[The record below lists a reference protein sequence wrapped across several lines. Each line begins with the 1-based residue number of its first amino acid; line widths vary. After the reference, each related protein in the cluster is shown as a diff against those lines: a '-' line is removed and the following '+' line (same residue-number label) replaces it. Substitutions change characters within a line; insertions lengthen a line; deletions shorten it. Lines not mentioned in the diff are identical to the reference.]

1 MKLRLA
7 RNKDASQII
16 SLIKKCY
23 LDYPNCYLDVKND
36 SPELMTVF
44 TYFKEKNGKFWV
56 YETNSKV
63 IGCMGYLPM
72 NQKYIEIHKL
82 YIDKKYRNKGL
93 AKKLI
98 LKVENIAVKND
109 FKYISLW
116 TDTRFKEAH
125 EMYRKLNY
133 KKSKKT
139 RKLYDISNTSEYNFK
154 KKLIKYS

>member
-1 MKLRLA
+1 M
-7 RNKDASQII
+7 S
-16 SLIKKCY
+16 
-23 LDYPNCYLDVKND
+23 
-36 SPELMTVF
+36 
-44 TYFKEKNGKFWV
+44 
-56 YETNSKV
+56 
-63 IGCMGYLPM
+63 
-72 NQKYIEIHKL
+72 QKYIEIHKL

-98 LKVENIAVKND
+98 LKVENIAAKND

-125 EMYRKLNY
+125 AMYRKLSY

-139 RKLYDISNTSEYNFK
+139 RKLHDISNTSEYNFK

>member
-1 MKLRLA
+1 
-7 RNKDASQII
+7 
-16 SLIKKCY
+16 
-23 LDYPNCYLDVKND
+23 
-36 SPELMTVF
+36 MTVF
-44 TYFKEKNGKFWV
+44 SYFKEKNGKFWV
-56 YETNSKV
+56 YETNNKV
-63 IGCMGYLPM
+63 IGCMGYLPLS
-72 NQKYIEIHKL
+72 QKYIEIHKL

-98 LKVENIAVKND
+98 LKVESIAAKKN

-139 RKLYDISNTSEYNFK
+139 RKLYDISNTSEFNFK